1 MKNII
6 KSKNNKVKV
15 IARDRKKEDIKNII
29 ILTSYLIILA
39 IIGFAIQIV

>member
-15 IARDRKKEDIKNII
+15 IARDRKKEDTKNII

>member
-6 KSKNNKVKV
+6 KSKDNKVKV

>member
-1 MKNII
+1 MKNIL

-15 IARDRKKEDIKNII
+15 IARDRKKDDIKNII
-29 ILTSYLIILA
+29 ILTSYLLILA